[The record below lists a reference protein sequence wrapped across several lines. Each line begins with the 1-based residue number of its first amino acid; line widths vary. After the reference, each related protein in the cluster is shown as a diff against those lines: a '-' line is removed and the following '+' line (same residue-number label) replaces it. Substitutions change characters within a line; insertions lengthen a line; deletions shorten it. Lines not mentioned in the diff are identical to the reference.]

1 MAAELPRELVVKLYN
16 QIGQDPELPRRNP
29 TIAAWQ
35 EPPHRLSDVQS
46 ETLPQ
51 TVDFAII
58 GSGITGCSVAKSLLE
73 NSLSDNKS
81 VAVFEARRLTTGA
94 TSRNGGFLSSHAPS
108 FFSSFAETV
117 GIESATKIGRF
128 CERTLEEIK
137 RVAEAEGLYDECQI
151 RPVEIAVTAN
161 DNELLSKIGES
172 FRMFDE
178 CIPENTR
185 KCVSVSKEDAE
196 KEYGLKDIVGAFIY
210 QSHVFWPYRLV
221 TGLFQRLLERYP
233 QRFAV
238 ETNTPVTSITLS
250 GGSAYPYLLT
260 TPRGTVRAAKV
271 FHCTSGFTGH
281 LLPKLRGPIYPCRL
295 TMSCAQPGPQFGN
308 RPMAWLWHVP
318 QTYDPLT
325 RTVEQGLYWM
335 QQNAQT
341 GDLFY
346 GGDLQKL
353 EDFISANDTGYSA
366 DAANNLK
373 TLLPQKIFA
382 RGWTDPATGLTIP
395 AMDPHHTWS
404 GILSMTAD
412 QQPIVGAVPVA
423 ISGRDVAGGEW
434 IAAGF
439 NGYGMGQCWSSGEA
453 IARMALGE
461 RKPEWLPDVFLS
473 TEKRLT
479 GPSMTTGAAFESFF
493 NR

>member
-1 MAAELPRELVVKLYN
+1 MAAELPQELVVKLLK
-16 QIGQDPELPRRNP
+16 QIEQDPQLPRQNP

-46 ETLPQ
+46 DTLPQ

-58 GSGITGCSVAKSLLE
+58 GSGITGCSVAKSVLE
-73 NSLSDNKS
+73 NSLSGNKS
-81 VAVFEARRLTTGA
+81 VTVFEARRLTTGA
-94 TSRNGGFLSSHAPS
+94 TSRNGGFLSSHAPT
-108 FFSSFAETV
+108 FFASFAETF

-128 CERTLEEIK
+128 CERTLEEIR
-137 RVAEAEGLYDECQI
+137 RVAKAEGLYDECQI
-151 RPVEIAVTAN
+151 REVETAITAN
-161 DNELLSKIGES
+161 DSEGYNKLGES

-178 CIPENTR
+178 HVPENTR
-185 KCVSVSKEDAE
+185 KCLPVSKEDAE
-196 KEYGLKDIVGAFIY
+196 KKYGLKNIVGAFTI
-210 QSHVFWPYRLV
+210 QSHVFWPYKLV

-233 QRFAV
+233 QRLSV
-238 ETNTPVTSITLS
+238 ETNTPVMSITLS
-250 GGSAYPYLLT
+250 EGSAYPYILT
-260 TPRGTVRAAKV
+260 TPRGMLRAAKV

-281 LLPKLRGPIYPCRL
+281 LLPKIRGPIFPCRL

-308 RPMAWLWHVP
+308 RPMAWLWHVR
-318 QTYDPLT
+318 QKYDPET
-325 RTVEQGLYWM
+325 RMVEKGLYWM

-346 GGDLQKL
+346 GGDLQTID
-353 EDFISANDTGYSA
+353 DFISSNDTVFST

-382 RGWTDPATGLTIP
+382 RGWTDPATGVTIS

-423 ISGRDVAGGEW
+423 LSGRDVSGGEW

-461 RKPEWLPDVFLS
+461 TKPEWLPDVFLS

-479 GPSMTTGAAFESFF
+479 GPSMTTGAALQSFF